1 MESRDNEQREPQDAM
16 APFLCASRMCDVG
29 AASVQRLARLI
40 EAQSSD
46 TCQRAAIAFL
56 RTQNAV
62 LYRVGIFNDTG
73 SETLQKGY
81 GSCSNK
87 ANVLVALLRAMRIP
101 AGFGELQVNGKGY
114 LLWPTDLFG
123 PRIER
128 CKHLL
133 SNFSPSSRH
142 FFVLVHLGGRWLHV
156 DPSDDLD
163 LSRGGRHC
171 LKTLEPVVFDGHS
184 DACLRI
190 NPADIITDWDRT
202 RLPIQSIDEHLMKR
216 QRAPSLNV

>member
-81 GSCSNK
+81 GSCSNE

-101 AGFGELQVNGKGY
+101 AGFGELQVHGKSARATSSGRPIS
-114 LLWPTDLFG
+114 LG
-123 PRIER
+123 PESSDATLRAA
-128 CKHLL
+128 CALYMH
-133 SNFSPSSRH
+133 PSRQH
-142 FFVLVHLGGRWLHV
+142 AWW
-156 DPSDDLD
+156 
-163 LSRGGRHC
+163 
-171 LKTLEPVVFDGHS
+171 
-184 DACLRI
+184 ACLRLQGRTG
-190 NPADIITDWDRT
+190 ITRSPITYPYRPSTPLLLLARATHTVYLPSPRLYVCRT
-202 RLPIQSIDEHLMKR
+202 RDLCRP
-216 QRAPSLNV
+216 